1 MFSIMLAFKNYTS
14 IVQKG
19 WSQNEN
25 GSKIINDLD
34 SKKTRDFAFKINLCM
49 FHFQELINYLLNYIE
64 LWTFGVFLIRSY
76 TQSHNWI
83 AMFIIFV
90 KMCKKWFD

>member
-1 MFSIMLAFKNYTS
+1 MEFLLTGMRGNRRYLMFSIMLTFKNYTS

-34 SKKTRDFAFKINLCM
+34 SKQTRDFAFKINLCM
-49 FHFQELINYLLNYIE
+49 FH
-64 LWTFGVFLIRSY
+64 V
-76 TQSHNWI
+76 H
-83 AMFIIFV
+83 
-90 KMCKKWFD
+90 

>member
-25 GSKIINDLD
+25 GSKMINDLD
-34 SKKTRDFAFKINLCM
+34 SKKTRDFAIEINLCI
-49 FHFQELINYLLNYIE
+49 FH
-64 LWTFGVFLIRSY
+64 V
-76 TQSHNWI
+76 H
-83 AMFIIFV
+83 
-90 KMCKKWFD
+90 